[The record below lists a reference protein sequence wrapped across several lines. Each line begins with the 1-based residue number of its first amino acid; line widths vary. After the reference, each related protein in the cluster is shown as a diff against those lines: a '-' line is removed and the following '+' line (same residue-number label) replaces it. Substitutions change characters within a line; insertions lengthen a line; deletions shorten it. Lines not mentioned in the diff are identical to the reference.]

1 MCFINFSVQINNI
14 KRETNWIIML
24 HRISTPILVAVLLY
38 HCYDCY
44 QDHKLKQTVQS
55 YASSRSGKAGSIH
68 QNKPKPTEPRIHK
81 VNDEIYV
88 AVGYALGNSIMLI
101 GDEGVVIIDTTESL
115 SQAKIIAKEF
125 RKITDKP
132 VKGIIYSHNHADH
145 VMGTEAFI
153 EHQNDTGDLQIWAH
167 HSFLDNYFQ
176 SRVRIGTAHTV
187 RGYYQF
193 GVYLPGP
200 GTGLKLNPDDP
211 LILKPPNRL
220 LKADK
225 ERITLAGMNL
235 DLIYVPGE
243 TDDTIC
249 VYWPKH
255 EALLGTDNFYMAFP
269 NLYAI
274 RGTSF
279 RSLKQWYESLDK
291 MRALTP
297 QYFVMSHNVPIV
309 GKAFISEQMSTY
321 RDAVQLVHDQTVR
334 FINQNM
340 HPDEIAARIK
350 LPKQVKENPYLQE
363 IYGTVKW
370 SSKGL
375 FSGYMGWF
383 SGDINELDPLLPREK
398 ASRIV
403 DLAGGINKILQDASK
418 ALIQGDSKWALYL
431 ADAAHKT
438 YPENVKAKKL
448 KAKALIDMSKLQ
460 TSFNGYNY
468 YQTAA
473 LVTLGKVTVKVSSKN
488 QNEVI
493 DTLTARQLFDLLS
506 LKFMAE
512 KEKCSSMDKF
522 VKFVFPDIN
531 QEIKFHVRNG
541 ILDMSNM
548 DLPHYQTKPG
558 KDGANLTVTVDS
570 LVWKS
575 LVKGEW
581 RNSIKGEWR
590 TRIKA
595 EPSLGDLISFMS
607 CFERD

>member
-1 MCFINFSVQINNI
+1 
-14 KRETNWIIML
+14 ML

-38 HCYDCY
+38 HCYDYY
-44 QDHKLKQTVQS
+44 QDHKLKQTVQN

-68 QNKPKPTEPRIHK
+68 QNKPTATEPKIHK

-167 HSFLDNYFQ
+167 HSFLDIYFQ
-176 SRVRIGTAHTV
+176 STARIGKAHMV
-187 RGYYQF
+187 RAYHQF
-193 GVYLPGP
+193 GVYLGEKVISAGL
-200 GTGLKLNPDDP
+200 GTRLKLNPDDP
-211 LILKPPNRL
+211 FILKPPNRL

-225 ERITLAGMNL
+225 ERIRLAGMNL
-235 DLIYVPGE
+235 DLIHVPGE

-297 QYFVMSHNVPIV
+297 QYFVMSHHIPIV

-375 FSGYMGWF
+375 FAGYMGWF
-383 SGDINELDPLLPREK
+383 SGDINELDPLLPRER

-403 DLAGGINKILQDASK
+403 DLVGGMDKILQEASK
-418 ALIQGDSKWALYL
+418 ALNRGDSKWALYL
-431 ADAAHKT
+431 ADVAHKT
-438 YPENVKAKKL
+438 FPENSKAKEL
-448 KAKALIDMSKLQ
+448 KAKALIDMSELQ

-473 LVTLGKVTVKVSSKN
+473 LVTLGKATIKVSSKN
-488 QNEVI
+488 KNAVI
-493 DTLTARQLFDLLS
+493 DTVTARQLFHLLA

-512 KEKCSSMDKF
+512 KEECSSMDKF

-541 ILDMSNM
+541 VLDMSNV

-581 RNSIKGEWR
+581 GTSIKV
-590 TRIKA
+590 
-595 EPSLGDLISFMS
+595 EPSLADLKSFMS